1 MYMNNT
7 DENIDSPGHRL
18 VDRPMTVADVMTRHV
33 ITLNPRHSF
42 SDSVSWWLSTLFGI
56 F

>member
-18 VDRPMTVADVMTRHV
+18 VDRPKAIRMQKGIPPQPSPLV
-33 ITLNPRHSF
+33 SF
-42 SDSVSWWLSTLFGI
+42 LTPIARPIIAPL
-56 F
+56 